1 MARTSAK
8 NFYKEAQDLMRSTAQ
23 SNSSKQGIAAGE
35 TMKRSMWNF
44 KESEEDY
51 VVIDEEMVF
60 KAVMTREY
68 HTIKNLQL
76 IAKKISMLN
85 IGN

>member
-35 TMKRSMWNF
+35 TMKQSMWNF